1 MADSVRITE
10 VGPRDGLQN
19 ESIAIPTTDKLA
31 FIERLIASGL
41 KTIEATSFVSPKW
54 VPQMGDAAELWPNLP
69 DSANFSALVPNM
81 RGLQSALSVGCKRI
95 ALFTAASD
103 AFTQKN
109 INMTVEESLNVFT
122 DVMAHFRDA
131 VPGGWVRAYVSTIF
145 ECPYAGRVSPTKVAE
160 VVSKLA
166 AMGVDEVS
174 LGDTIGVGTPTEVRA
189 VTAAVSGV
197 VDLSRLNYHFHDTR
211 GTAIANVACALDEGI
226 RSFDASA
233 AGLGGCPYAKGASG
247 NVATEDLIYFLE
259 REGVHTGV
267 DLTAL
272 SQASLPILEL
282 LGKPVTAK
290 AQRAALAAL

>member
-19 ESIAIPTTDKLA
+19 ESIAIPTSDKLA

-41 KTIEATSFVSPKW
+41 ATIEATSFVSPKW
-54 VPQMGDAAELWPNLP
+54 VPQMGDATELWPRLP
-69 DSANFSALVPNM
+69 DGAEFSALVPNM
-81 RGLQSALSVGCKRI
+81 RGLESALSVGCKRI

-109 INMTVEESLNVFT
+109 INMTVEESLNVFA
-122 DVMAHFRDA
+122 DVMAQFRDA
-131 VPGGWVRAYVSTIF
+131 VPGSWVRAYVSTIF
-145 ECPYAGRVSPTKVAE
+145 ECPYSGRISPERVAE
-160 VVSKLA
+160 VVSKLNDL
-166 AMGVDEVS
+166 GVDEIS
-174 LGDTIGVGTPTEVRA
+174 LGDTIGVGTPTEVRHLTDA
-189 VTAAVSGV
+189 IRDVL
-197 VDLSRLNYHFHDTR
+197 DLDRVNYHFHDTR
-211 GTAIANVACALDEGI
+211 GTAIANVACAIDQGI

-247 NVATEDLIYFLE
+247 NVATEDLVYFLE
-259 REGVHTGV
+259 REGVKTGI

-282 LGKPVTAK
+282 LGKSVTAK
-290 AQRAALAAL
+290 AQRASLAVL